1 MTEARWNALMELAKK
16 STAVKAYDG
25 RDYVLTHDKDRGC
38 VWLYINGEVRDLY
51 RSHTDIQYDYI
62 MVFRDMWDE
71 YVKSK
76 QYTQ

>member
-1 MTEARWNALMELAKK
+1 MTEARWNALLELAKK
-16 STAVKAYDG
+16 SAAVKAHDG
-25 RDYVLTHDKDRGC
+25 RDYVLTYDKHRRC

-51 RSHTDIQYDYI
+51 RPHTDIQYEYI
-62 MVFRDMWDE
+62 MVFHEMWDE